1 MTTDRAAAPPLPRP
15 VPEARPPRRPA
26 ARPAAPARPART
38 VPRWAVPALL
48 AAADTL
54 AAAGAAA
61 LAGGPGPALLVPLVP
76 LLLLLTSRAGLYRPG
91 PAATALDELAPLLAR
106 AATAWCAVAA
116 GLAALRPGQHLGPL
130 ALAAAIAGQALLAAA
145 GRAAVHRARRAAA
158 RRRPR
163 SALLVGPEPAA
174 RQLAAALLAHPE
186 YGLRPVGVVPAGPP
200 GPETAPPAAAPP
212 RLRSA
217 EALTRAVIRHTVRDA
232 VFLLPPESDPYAA
245 ALLRRFLGQGA
256 AVWLAGPAAWRD
268 GRPPAPGTGHLWG
281 FPCRPYETAAP
292 HRGRAAK
299 RAADLL
305 LASAALLAAAPLLLG
320 CALAA
325 RCADGPGVLCRRERT
340 GRDGRRF
347 ALLRFRT
354 ARPGAAPGPVGRW
367 LRRTGLDGLPQLW
380 NVLRGDLSLVGPRPE
395 RPARAAEFARRHPGY
410 AARHRMPPGLTGLA
424 QVHGL
429 RDGAPAEDRARFDN
443 LYIDSWSPGQDLRI
457 LLRAAARRRT
467 GRAAG

>member
-1 MTTDRAAAPPLPRP
+1 MTTDRADAPPLPRP
-15 VPEARPPRRPA
+15 APDTRPTRRPSTG
-26 ARPAAPARPART
+26 PAAPARPART

-48 AAADTL
+48 AAADAL

-61 LAGGPGPALLVPLVP
+61 LAGVRDPALLAPLVP

-91 PAATALDELAPLLAR
+91 PAATALDELAPLLGR
-106 AATAWCAVAA
+106 AATGWCAVAA
-116 GLAALRPGQHLGPL
+116 GLAALRPGQHLGPA
-130 ALAAAIAGQALLAAA
+130 ALASAIAGQVVLAAA

-186 YGLRPVGVVPAGPP
+186 YGLRPVGVVPAGPA
-200 GPETAPPAAAPP
+200 APDGAPAGAVPP

-232 VFLLPPESDPYAA
+232 VFLLLPESDPYAA
-245 ALLRRFLGQGA
+245 ALLRRFQGQGA
-256 AVWLAGPAAWRD
+256 AIWLAGPGAARD

-281 FPCRPYETAAP
+281 FPCRPLETAAP
-292 HRGRAAK
+292 RRGGAAK
-299 RAADLL
+299 RALDVL
-305 LASAALLAAAPLLLG
+305 LASAALLATAPLLLG
-320 CALAA
+320 CALAV
-325 RCADGPGVLCRRERT
+325 RCADGPGVLSRRERT

-347 ALLRFRT
+347 ALLRLRT
-354 ARPGAAPGPVGRW
+354 ARPGARPGPVGRW

-410 AARHRMPPGLTGLA
+410 AARHRMPPGITGLA

-429 RDGAPAEDRARFDN
+429 REGAPAEDRARFDN
-443 LYIDSWSPGQDLRI
+443 LYIDSWSPGQDLLI
-457 LLRAAARRRT
+457 LLRAAARRLR
-467 GRAAG
+467 GREGG